1 MMARVIRAVLLGA
14 GHAHAVGKM
23 KMLQALDEYELVG
36 VCEPDRT
43 TRDRLLEKQAL
54 QGLRLLTEEQLLGDR
69 SIEVVAVE
77 GKVQQNLALARR
89 ALEAGK
95 HVHLDKPAGTDLS
108 AFRALLDEAAEEKLL
123 VQMGY
128 QFRYNSGIDFALK
141 AVKNNWL
148 GEIFFVHGSIGSR
161 IARDARREN
170 AFHPGGMMLEL
181 GCHLIDVLAAILG
194 RPSEVTPVMRH
205 DSEYDDRLADNTLA
219 VFHYPHAVA
228 VIESAAMESEGF
240 QRRRLEIC
248 GTEGT
253 VIVEP
258 IEPPAVRLHL
268 IEPRE
273 SYSAGWQQIPVP
285 NTPRYEE
292 DLRELARCIR
302 TGEEPSFSMDHDYIV
317 QETILRACGQ
327 DVGES

>member
-1 MMARVIRAVLLGA
+1 MMAEIIRAALLGA

-23 KMLQALDEYELVG
+23 KMLKALDEYELVG
-36 VCEPDRT
+36 VCEPDQT
-43 TRDRLLEKQAL
+43 TRDRLLEQKAL
-54 QGLRLLTEEQLLGDR
+54 QDIRLLTEEELLADL

-108 AFRALLDEAAEEKLL
+108 AFRALLDDATKGNLL

-128 QFRYNSGIDFALK
+128 QFRYNSAIDFALK
-141 AVKNNWL
+141 AVKGNWL
-148 GEIFFVHGSIGSR
+148 GDIFFVHGSIGSR
-161 IARDARREN
+161 ISGDARREN
-170 AFHPGGMMLEL
+170 SFHPGGMMLEL
-181 GCHLIDVLAAILG
+181 GCHLIDVLVAILG
-194 RPSEVTPVMRH
+194 RPPEVTSVLRH
-205 DSEYDDRLADNTLA
+205 DSGFDDELADNTLA

-228 VIESAAMESEGF
+228 VVESAAMESEGF

-253 VIVEP
+253 IIAEP

-268 IEPRE
+268 IVPRE
-273 SYSAGWQQIPVP
+273 GYSAGWQEISVP
-285 NTPRYEE
+285 NTPRYEG
-292 DLRELARCIR
+292 DLRELARCVR
-302 TGEEPSFSMDHDYIV
+302 AGGGLSFSTDHDFVV

-327 DVGES
+327 NVEEL